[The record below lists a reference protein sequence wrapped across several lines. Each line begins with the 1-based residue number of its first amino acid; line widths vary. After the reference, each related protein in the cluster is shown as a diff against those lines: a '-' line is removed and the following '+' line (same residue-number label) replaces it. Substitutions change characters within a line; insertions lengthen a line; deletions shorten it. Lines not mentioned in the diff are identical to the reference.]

1 MEKLTKVLSL
11 VVLTVIGVLI
21 IIGSL
26 ENGILLSILSFG
38 FIILFVKK
46 IKIRNFSLFLILF
59 SLITKIIAAL
69 IIKVPLA
76 PDYQTMYEASIN
88 AINGDFS
95 FMNSGY
101 FIAYGYQLGHVFY
114 QALILKII
122 NSIFALKFMNC
133 IFATVITW
141 LIYLILKKFTKEDTA
156 RIISL
161 VYSISLYPIYL
172 NSILG
177 NQQLSL
183 MLFLIG
189 IYILLTK
196 KSTILNGI
204 IIGTLFALGNIE
216 RPEGIIFIL
225 TLIIYNIITLKN
237 IKPILKN
244 TLPIIIVYFLITQVT
259 SFALIKSGANE
270 VGLGSSDPYWKFL
283 IGFNYDYN
291 GKNNLEDYEFTID
304 PELEKKEVIKRV
316 TNFKKMPILF
326 YNKIKIQWLYDD
338 LDTTFNATNTTLF
351 SQNIIK
357 LGVNYIKMMNLI
369 IITLAFIGLIKNN
382 KIDKIS
388 YFFMIN
394 TIIYFGVYL
403 LIEVSAR
410 YYYSPNIAI
419 IILSAVGLEHILDS
433 HIQKKSTDT
442 IIKT

>member
-1 MEKLTKVLSL
+1 MDKLTKVLSL
-11 VVLTVIGVLI
+11 VVLIVIGILI
-21 IIGSL
+21 TIGSL
-26 ENGILLSILSFG
+26 ENGILLSILSFA
-38 FIILFVKK
+38 FIILFIKK
-46 IKIRNFSLFLILF
+46 TKIRNFSLFLIIF
-59 SLITKIIAAL
+59 SLVTKLIAAF

-76 PDYQTMYEASIN
+76 PDYQTMYDASTN
-88 AINGDFS
+88 VINGDFS
-95 FMNSGY
+95 FMKSGY

-122 NSIFALKFMNC
+122 NSIFALKVMNC
-133 IFATVITW
+133 IFSTIITL

-156 RIISL
+156 RIVTL

-183 MLFLIG
+183 MLFLLG
-189 IYILLTK
+189 IYMLLTK

-204 IIGTLFALGNIE
+204 IIGVLFALGNIE

-225 TLIIYNIITLKN
+225 TLIIYNIFTLKN
-237 IKPILKN
+237 IKIILKS
-244 TLPIIIVYFLITQVT
+244 TLPIIVVYFLITEAT
-259 SFALIKSGANE
+259 SFALIKSGASE
-270 VGLGSSDPYWKFL
+270 TGLGSSDPYWKFL

-291 GKNNLEDYEFTID
+291 GKNNLEDYEFTVD
-304 PELEKKEVIKRV
+304 PELEKEEVIKRV
-316 TNFKKMPILF
+316 TDFKKMPNLF

-369 IITLAFIGLIKNN
+369 IIFLAFVGIIKNN
-382 KIDKIS
+382 MSNKIPL
-388 YFFMIN
+388 FFMIN

-419 IILSAVGLEHILDS
+419 IILSSLGLERILNS
-433 HIQKKSTDT
+433 NILKKSISTKIT
-442 IIKT
+442 